1 MAGPGI
7 VELAGRR
14 FTAACVR
21 SGGLWRVEAP
31 ADQSARLP
39 ALVAGDRCCLTVDG
53 EEVEVE
59 VMTAGRVGEVFR
71 FVLLPL
77 P

>member
-1 MAGPGI
+1 MVNFGI

-14 FTAACVR
+14 FTATWVR
-21 SGGLWRVEAP
+21 SGGLWRIEVA
-31 ADQSARLP
+31 ADQTAKLP
-39 ALVAGDRCCLTVDG
+39 ALVPGDRCNLTVEG
-53 EEVEVE
+53 VTVEVE
-59 VMTAGRVGEVFR
+59 VMTAGRVGDVFR

>member
-1 MAGPGI
+1 MANSGI

-14 FTAACVR
+14 FATVWKR
-21 SGGLWRVEAP
+21 SGGLWQVDASP
-31 ADQSARLP
+31 NQTAKLP
-39 ALVAGDRCCLTVDG
+39 VLVAGDRCQFVVGG
-53 EEVEVE
+53 ETINVE
-59 VMTAGRVGEVFR
+59 VMSAGSVGKVFR

>member
-1 MAGPGI
+1 MAGLRI

-14 FTAACVR
+14 FEAVWVR
-21 SGGLWRVEAP
+21 AGGLWRIEAA
-31 ADQSARLP
+31 ADQAAKLP
-39 ALVAGDRCCLTVDG
+39 ALVAGDRCGLTVEG

-59 VMTAGRVGEVFR
+59 VMTAELIGEVIR

-77 P
+77 S

>member
-1 MAGPGI
+1 MAGLLV

-14 FTAACVR
+14 FEAVWVR
-21 SGGLWRVEAP
+21 GGGLWQIDAA
-31 ADQSARLP
+31 ADQVHKLP
-39 ALVAGDRCCLTVDG
+39 VLVAGDRCRLTVEG

-59 VMTAGRVGEVFR
+59 VMMAGRVGEVIR

-77 P
+77 S

>member
-1 MAGPGI
+1 M

-14 FTAACVR
+14 FTAVCVR
-21 SGGLWRVEAP
+21 SGGLWRIEAP
-31 ADQSARLP
+31 ANQSARLP
-39 ALVAGDRCCLTVDG
+39 VLVAGDRCGLTVDG

-59 VMTAGRVGEVFR
+59 VMTAGRIGEVIR

-77 P
+77 S